1 MMLPLSTIEG
11 QETEEVQTRP
21 PEKGG
26 ETREGRNLWH
36 AGVGRSPGQSDDPE
50 DWPCHQMSPLALP
63 GRDTQDVASLTSPP
77 VSGSHHGPLGAPGS

>member
-1 MMLPLSTIEG
+1 MLPLSTIES
-11 QETEEVQTRP
+11 QETEQVKTKP
-21 PEKGG
+21 PKKGG
-26 ETREGRNLWH
+26 ETWKTGQ

-77 VSGSHHGPLGAPGS
+77 VSGSHHGQLGAPGS